1 MIFLSVFSMGTLF
14 FIPHSF
20 NEVVV
25 EDMVASVVVVV
36 IATGTSL
43 VVVDVV
49 DVIVASEVVVVIV
62 TGTSPVVV
70 DIMVNSDVVVVVVVV
85 MVGAVD
91 VAVTE
96 TQRLAGIAVHEVVA
110 GSQVTFFVA
119 EDDEQ
124 E

>member
-70 DIMVNSDVVVVVVVV
+70 DIMVNSDVVVVVV